1 MAYLPLPWH
10 SLPLVLP
17 SWKWWHIDGVRES
30 LPCRIADASRFWEHL
45 LSRPKCS
52 FLRLVQNPLRSATE
66 QTQQTDWWILRMHGG
81 KSWTRPNQVF
91 FFGQAIYMILWWY
104 SRREKPC
111 CHWATIAFESSDV
124 FLALLCPKHWKVISH
139 IGRTP
144 DAGHYVYYNRHDML
158 FDQLGTRFCIS
169 IWKQSLQKTV
179 HWFFILFTPLCCDKA
194 SCPQICFAG
203 LRLVFGYVTMMTNAS
218 RFQPDFNV
226 VDSKVSFARCM
237 CCRSKPVKF
246 LAHRRIHASDQTD
259 ERSQYRCRNTVAIAG
274 LPGSIRQ
281 KHSCRIFPSAL

>member
-1 MAYLPLPWH
+1 MAQLATSFAQLKVMAYRWC
-10 SLPLVLP
+10 
-17 SWKWWHIDGVRES
+17 SWKLAMPNRRCLEVLGAFAQSAKVQ
-30 LPCRIADASRFWEHL
+30 LPAVGAEP
-45 LSRPKCS
+45 PKVGNWANS
-52 FLRLVQNPLRSATE
+52 ANWLVHFANAWRKIMN
-66 QTQQTDWWILRMHGG
+66 QTQPI
-81 KSWTRPNQVF
+81 F
-91 FFGQAIYMILWWY
+91 FFWQAIYMILWWY

-259 ERSQYRCRNTVAIAG
+259 ERSQYRCRNTVVIAG